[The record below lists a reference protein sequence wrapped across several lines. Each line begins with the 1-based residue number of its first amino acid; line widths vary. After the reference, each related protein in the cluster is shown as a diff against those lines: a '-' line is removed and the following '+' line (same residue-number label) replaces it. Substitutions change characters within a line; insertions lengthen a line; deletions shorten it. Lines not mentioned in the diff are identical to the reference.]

1 MKKDRNCNMYPTYP
15 MPYMGPMN
23 QGMMIPNMN
32 MGPMVNQNM
41 MSGYSTNSPDYNSL
55 SNQINSLE
63 RRVSNL
69 ENIVGSNQNY
79 NNSTYQM
86 M

>member
-15 MPYMGPMN
+15 MPYMPPMN
-23 QGMMIPNMN
+23 QGMMPY
-32 MGPMVNQNM
+32 MGMMPTMPTGNM
-41 MSGYSTNSPDYNSL
+41 MNSTTTDYNSISSQL
-55 SNQINSLE
+55 NSLE

-69 ENIVGSNQNY
+69 EAIVGNNTNY

>member
-15 MPYMGPMN
+15 MPYMGVNQMMPYIPMPY
-23 QGMMIPNMN
+23 MDNMN
-32 MGPMVNQNM
+32 
-41 MSGYSTNSPDYNSL
+41 TNPGNSDYNNL
-55 SNQINSLE
+55 SNQISSLE
-63 RRVSNL
+63 RRISNL
-69 ENIVGSNQNY
+69 EAIVGNNNY